1 MHQAKL
7 QVQLKAA
14 KATAQKQQREVQ
26 KRDSLERALAA
37 CRYAG
42 SGFKLHPN
50 NCNCRPIPS
59 HSSQR
64 DWMDR
69 ISG

>member
-14 KATAQKQQREVQ
+14 EATAQKWQRQVQ
-26 KRDSLERALAA
+26 KRASLERALAA

-42 SGFKLHPN
+42 SEFLAPT
-50 NCNCRPIPS
+50 
-59 HSSQR
+59 QL
-64 DWMDR
+64 
-69 ISG
+69 